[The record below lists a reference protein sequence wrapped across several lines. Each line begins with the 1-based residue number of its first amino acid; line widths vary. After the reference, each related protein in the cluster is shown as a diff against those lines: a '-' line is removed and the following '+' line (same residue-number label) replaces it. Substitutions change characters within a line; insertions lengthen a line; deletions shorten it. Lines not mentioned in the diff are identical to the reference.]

1 MKFSELL
8 HQRDMLLRQARLANV
23 AFAYEWLRDFARRA
37 RCARVQGVLTLRD
50 GDPGDGQPW
59 PLLEADETN
68 ASVLAEHF
76 LDEDVVELA
85 DILAY
90 VNDGARPAE
99 RRFRLEELEG
109 VIIPAL
115 RRELEGAGVPPQES
129 VASEGGG
136 AGD

>member
-8 HQRDMLLRQARLANV
+8 HQRDVLLRQARLANI

-37 RCARVQGVLTLRD
+37 RRARVQGMLTLRD

-59 PLLEADETN
+59 PVLDADETN

-76 LDEDVVELA
+76 LEEDVVELA

-90 VNDGARPAE
+90 LNDGARPAE
-99 RRFRLEELEG
+99 RRFRLEELECS
-109 VIIPAL
+109 IIPAL
-115 RRELEGAGVPPQES
+115 RRELEGAGVLPQES
-129 VASEGGG
+129 VAPEGSA

>member
-1 MKFSELL
+1 MKFSELI
-8 HQRDMLLRQARLANV
+8 HQRDVLLRQARLANV
-23 AFAYEWLRDFARRA
+23 AFAYEWLRDFVRRARRA
-37 RCARVQGVLTLRD
+37 RVHGILTLRD
-50 GDPGDGQPW
+50 GDPGNGQPW
-59 PLLEADETN
+59 PLLEADETS

-90 VNDGARPAE
+90 VNDGVRPDE
-99 RRFRLEELEG
+99 RRFRLEELETA
-109 VIIPAL
+109 IIPAL

-129 VASEGGG
+129 VATEGSG